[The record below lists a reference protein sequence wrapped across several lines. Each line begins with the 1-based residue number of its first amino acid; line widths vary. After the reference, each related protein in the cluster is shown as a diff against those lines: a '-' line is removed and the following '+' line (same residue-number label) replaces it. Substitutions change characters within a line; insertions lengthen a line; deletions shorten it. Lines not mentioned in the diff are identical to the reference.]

1 METRS
6 ASAGSFGSNV
16 VVATGPNI
24 CRICLTTN
32 ANGGG
37 NPMASGTGKQLPPQ
51 QGMESIFSTVVDYE
65 NKSLYGI
72 LLEVCAPLGQR
83 EMLNG
88 MPERICRGCKWRL
101 LSAYELYE
109 TCLRSD
115 EKMREVSSARES
127 QHKQVTQPEKK
138 EDQVVIKQE
147 LPDGEADEQ
156 PSFQPIENDTTME
169 DYSDASALLLE
180 SQFYPEAESSL
191 VVPSPTL
198 VEEMAP
204 TVDQNE
210 TFFEEHYQPGENGTH
225 KCGIC
230 EAEFPYKSST
240 RTHILTK
247 HDPSK
252 PFKCDVCFVT
262 LTTELRLIR
271 HRAVWHGA
279 GVIKCD
285 QSAEGKDESGD
296 TIYTCKICSKTF
308 ASMVR
313 FKRHKNV
320 HVAFNRPFKCEIC
333 LYRFATRSQFT
344 THVKANHEKAEEGD
358 SQPDQDQW
366 PCEFCEQ
373 KLPNKRAQTMHVRR
387 FHPEQSLAVEGA
399 SSIGGG
405 DRSEYKCIICS
416 EAFARESVLNT
427 HMKMHELLAM
437 EKEKEQ
443 RQQQLEA
450 MLVQREQ
457 QQQVA
462 KPELDS
468 SATVGNSFG
477 TESGRKRST
486 DTDMVFVCIVC
497 EQEFEQRDQLLKHQ
511 RRLHKELEL
520 NIVSS
525 GAAQEQQDAAV
536 EEAPA
541 DNFEDNSQTKD
552 SELQDESMVVDLDPT
567 EFLATENGQPKQQ
580 QQQQQRGGPQSLPKC
595 ELCGRT
601 FMYNCLLQS
610 HIKKS
615 HSESKPFECKTCHMR
630 FGYRGTLQK
639 HELTHSAQNV
649 RAGSHGSI
657 MYKCKPCGAKF
668 LELKAL
674 TFHLRTHR
682 SGSNPGAE
690 QPPAAKKVEIF
701 ACSFCPQIFNAKD
714 EFDRHLV
721 TIHRQTPAPP
731 PLQPA
736 PGINRDS
743 PTLKAAQRRT
753 PMNEKEMFFDSL
765 AIVKLEHP
773 LGTVNVD

>member
-1 METRS
+1 
-6 ASAGSFGSNV
+6 
-16 VVATGPNI
+16 
-24 CRICLTTN
+24 
-32 ANGGG
+32 
-37 NPMASGTGKQLPPQ
+37 
-51 QGMESIFSTVVDYE
+51 MESIFSTVVDYE
-65 NKSLYGI
+65 DKSLYGI
-72 LLEVCAPLGQR
+72 LLKVCAPLGHR
-83 EMLNG
+83 EMLHG
-88 MPERICRGCKWRL
+88 VPERICRGCKWRL

-109 TCLRSD
+109 TCLKSD
-115 EKMREVSSARES
+115 EKMREVSARER
-127 QHKQVTQPEKK
+127 QLKQAMMQPEKK

-147 LPDGEADEQ
+147 LADGDGHEQ
-156 PSFQPIENDTTME
+156 PSFQPTENDTIME

-191 VVPSPTL
+191 VAPSPTL
-198 VEEMAP
+198 LEEMAP
-204 TVDQNE
+204 TEDQNE
-210 TFFEEHYQPGENGTH
+210 TFFAEHYQPSEDGITH

-230 EAEFPYKSST
+230 EAEFPYKSSV
-240 RTHILTK
+240 RTHILGK

-252 PFKCDVCFVT
+252 PFKCDVCFFT

-271 HRAVWHGA
+271 HKAVWHGA

-285 QSAEGKDESGD
+285 QSAEGKDEAGD

-320 HVAFNRPFKCEIC
+320 HVAFNRPFKCDVC
-333 LYRFATRSQFT
+333 LYRFSTKSQFSQ
-344 THVKANHEKAEEGD
+344 HIKSHQEKTEGGD
-358 SQPDQDQW
+358 DHQSGVDDQW
-366 PCEFCEQ
+366 SCEFCEQ

-399 SSIGGG
+399 TSVGG
-405 DRSEYKCIICS
+405 DKNEYKCIICS

-427 HMKMHELLAM
+427 HMKMHELIAL
-437 EKEKEQ
+437 EREKEQ

-450 MLVQREQ
+450 MLVKREE

-462 KPELDS
+462 KTELDTS
-468 SATVGNSFG
+468 SVGNSFSAELSG
-477 TESGRKRST
+477 TIGGSGKKRSGG
-486 DTDMVFVCIVC
+486 DADMVFVCIVC
-497 EQEFEQRDQLLKHQ
+497 EQEFEQREMLLKHQ

-525 GAAQEQQDAAV
+525 GAAQDVGAEEGPTDDLEESSRNKEPDQQD
-536 EEAPA
+536 
-541 DNFEDNSQTKD
+541 
-552 SELQDESMVVDLDPT
+552 QDESMVVDLDPT
-567 EFLATENGQPKQQ
+567 EFLATENGQTKQQ
-580 QQQQQRGGPQSLPKC
+580 QQHQRGAAPSLPKC

-615 HSESKPFECKTCHMR
+615 HSESKPFECKTCHVR
-630 FGYRGTLQK
+630 FGYRGSLQK
-639 HELTHSAQNV
+639 HELIHSAQNV
-649 RAGSHGSI
+649 RAGGHGSI

-682 SGSNPGAE
+682 STSTSAAVE
-690 QPPAAKKVEIF
+690 PPPAKKVEIF

-721 TIHRQTPAPP
+721 TVHRQTPAPP

-743 PTLKAAQRRT
+743 PTTVAARKTAERRT

-765 AIVKLEHP
+765 SIVKLEHP
-773 LGTVNVD
+773 LETVNLD

>member
-1 METRS
+1 MN
-6 ASAGSFGSNV
+6 AGSAV
-16 VVATGPNI
+16 VIAATGPNI
-24 CRICLTTN
+24 CRICLT
-32 ANGGG
+32 NGG
-37 NPMASGTGKQLPPQ
+37 GTGKQS
-51 QGMESIFSTVVDYE
+51 GMESIFSTVGDYDS
-65 NKSLYGI
+65 KSLYGI

-115 EKMREVSSARES
+115 EKMREVTGARER
-127 QHKQVTQPEKK
+127 QQKVVIQPIQPEKK
-138 EDQVVIKQE
+138 EEQVVVKQE
-147 LPDGEADEQ
+147 FPEGGDQ
-156 PSFQPIENDTTME
+156 PSFMENDTTME

-180 SQFYPEAESSL
+180 TQFYPEAESSL
-191 VVPSPTL
+191 MAVVAPSPNL
-198 VEEMAP
+198 LEEMSPA
-204 TVDQNE
+204 VDHNE
-210 TFFEEHYQPGENGTH
+210 TFFTEHYQPGENGTH

-230 EAEFPYKSST
+230 EAEFPYKSSA
-240 RTHILTK
+240 RTHIIQK

-271 HRAVWHGA
+271 HKAIWHGA

-285 QSAEGKDESGD
+285 QSAEGKDEAGD

-308 ASMVR
+308 TSMIR

-320 HVAFNRPFKCEIC
+320 HVAFNRPFKCDTC
-333 LYRFATRSQFT
+333 LYRFQTQSQLSQHLK
-344 THVKANHEKAEEGD
+344 THQEKPD
-358 SQPDQDQW
+358 SGADQPDQDQW
-366 PCEFCEQ
+366 PCEFCEE

-399 SSIGGG
+399 SSG
-405 DRSEYKCIICS
+405 DKNEYKCIICS

-427 HMKMHELLAM
+427 HMKMHELLAL

-450 MLVQREQ
+450 MLIKREQ
-457 QQQVA
+457 QQTVKPDVDTSTSSVA
-462 KPELDS
+462 
-468 SATVGNSFG
+468 NSFNE
-477 TESGRKRST
+477 TASGSGKKRS
-486 DTDMVFVCIVC
+486 DADMVFVCIVC
-497 EQEFEQRDQLLKHQ
+497 EQEFEEREMLLKHQ
-511 RRLHKELEL
+511 KRLHKELEL

-525 GAAQEQQDAAV
+525 AGGAQEQQDGAM
-536 EEAPA
+536 EEAPV
-541 DNFEDNSQTKD
+541 DDEND
-552 SELQDESMVVDLDPT
+552 QDESMVVDLDPA
-567 EFLATENGQPKQQ
+567 EFLATENGQTK
-580 QQQQQRGGPQSLPKC
+580 QQRGGSGTAPSLPKC

-649 RAGSHGSI
+649 RAGGHGSI

-668 LELKAL
+668 LELKSL

-682 SGSNPGAE
+682 SSSGGSTPTTLE
-690 QPPAAKKVEIF
+690 PTTKKVEIF

-721 TIHRQTPAPP
+721 KIHRQTPAPP

-736 PGINRDS
+736 PGLNRDS
-743 PTLKAAQRRT
+743 PTLAARKIAERRT

-765 AIVKLEHP
+765 SIIKLENP
-773 LGTVNVD
+773 LGTVNID